1 MKKEYTKEEILAL
14 AEEMEAEYHKAIHV
28 PHYYKRNGK
37 MIRRQCDDII
47 ETERYQF
54 LAFSEESPL
63 NNAKIFP
70 LSSTGEKVA
79 YNDLEAWA
87 CDFEKDFYLTQCEW
101 EEAMGEDA

>member
-14 AEEMEAEYHKAIHV
+14 AEEMEAEYRKATYV

-37 MIRRQCDDII
+37 MVRRLGDDII
-47 ETERYQF
+47 ETERYKF
-54 LAFSEESPL
+54 LAFSDESPL
-63 NNAKIFP
+63 NTAKIFP

-87 CDFEKDFYLTQCEW
+87 CDFEKDYYLTMDEW
-101 EEAMGEDA
+101 EEDMGEDA